1 MSKRRVSPEDVAK
14 CEDRYNKAKAVHS
27 VLRHVADLRGLVLED
42 LSTKVS
48 WPLYKKYGHAF
59 DAFKLTLQDEE
70 DVFVGLDID
79 EETKQ
84 AMITHIKRRLAPQ
97 PSKVRADIEVTCY
110 TYEGIDAVK
119 AALIAGKAV
128 GDDRT
133 PIQIKLIAP
142 PRYVMDTMTLDK
154 DLGKSVLEKAI
165 EVVTQ
170 TIVAS
175 GGKLEVRTHIRSSLF
190 SDLASLL
197 IFVRECPAWHAW
209 VAPQCPSYQYAFET
223 GISLRTRKYDE
234 KTFN

>member
-1 MSKRRVSPEDVAK
+1 MSPEDVAK

-97 PSKVRADIEVTCY
+97 PTKVRADIEVTCY

-128 GDDRT
+128 GDERT

-165 EVVTQ
+165 EVVTEK
-170 TIVAS
+170 IVAS
-175 GGKLEVRTHIRSSLF
+175 GGKLEVRKRPSSVTREICWRCCQTWGAEVIVHQLYLKTRPVPVSSCRVWEKRSSSFELHTPCV
-190 SDLASLL
+190 SLEL
-197 IFVRECPAWHAW
+197 
-209 VAPQCPSYQYAFET
+209 Q
-223 GISLRTRKYDE
+223 
-234 KTFN
+234 